1 MVDRFAFDTVVPL
14 FVKETFEWNSTAAG
28 LIFICVMVPGFA
40 SPLAGKLSDRY
51 GARWLSMAGFGLSVP
66 PLVCLRFVTS
76 NTMEHKVLMCALL
89 ALLGA
94 TLIAMAA
101 TPLMAEMTYAIDERE
116 AEQPG
121 VWGEQGVYGI
131 AYGLWTTAFAL
142 GGTVGSLMA
151 GYVNAGPGW
160 GPTTWS
166 FAIWAAVGAVVS
178 LGLGSKPNKVPNLNA
193 NHPTVQGDRLE
204 AVDEEQP
211 R

>member
-1 MVDRFAFDTVVPL
+1 
-14 FVKETFEWNSTAAG
+14 
-28 LIFICVMVPGFA
+28 
-40 SPLAGKLSDRY
+40 
-51 GARWLSMAGFGLSVP
+51 MAGFGLSIP

-116 AEQPG
+116 AQQPG

-160 GPTTWS
+160 GTTTWS

-178 LGLGSKPNKVPNLNA
+178 LGLGSKPNKVVPNLSA
-193 NHPTVQGDRLE
+193 NHPTVQGDRLG

>member
-1 MVDRFAFDTVVPL
+1 
-14 FVKETFEWNSTAAG
+14 
-28 LIFICVMVPGFA
+28 
-40 SPLAGKLSDRY
+40 
-51 GARWLSMAGFGLSVP
+51 
-66 PLVCLRFVTS
+66 
-76 NTMEHKVLMCALL
+76 
-89 ALLGA
+89 
-94 TLIAMAA
+94 
-101 TPLMAEMTYAIDERE
+101 MAEMTYAIDARE

-121 VWGEQGVYGI
+121 IWGEQGVYGI

-178 LGLGSKPNKVPNLNA
+178 LGLGSKPNKVPNLKA
-193 NHPTVQGDRLE
+193 KHPTVQGDGLE